1 MGPELPAARG
11 PYRCPPDTHR
21 SASEAYFSGTPPY
34 TSHLEL
40 RYPTEMGRQ
49 GCAWLA
55 VTAATVGVRCMREPE
70 PDRRNTALR
79 AMPSPKPSSQK
90 TKPLQEHQCSS
101 DNIRQLEGTR
111 QRPERFFWK
120 PLRCLLRS

>member
-49 GCAWLA
+49 GCAWL
-55 VTAATVGVRCMREPE
+55 VVISTAGGVCGGNWAPFVSTTDDREAP
-70 PDRRNTALR
+70 P
-79 AMPSPKPSSQK
+79 PSPRGGQP
-90 TKPLQEHQCSS
+90 
-101 DNIRQLEGTR
+101 
-111 QRPERFFWK
+111 
-120 PLRCLLRS
+120 

>member
-21 SASEAYFSGTPPY
+21 SASEAYFSGTPPC

-55 VTAATVGVRCMREPE
+55 VTAATVGVCGGIWAPCVFTTYDLGAPPPPRGGG
-70 PDRRNTALR
+70 N
-79 AMPSPKPSSQK
+79 PSGFISKSA
-90 TKPLQEHQCSS
+90 
-101 DNIRQLEGTR
+101 G
-111 QRPERFFWK
+111 
-120 PLRCLLRS
+120 CLAVSVTQTQVVGLSVYV